1 MESKKLYRSE
11 EKRMIAGVCGGLERY
26 IGIDATV
33 IRILWALW
41 GLTGMGIVVYIIA
54 AIIIPQEESYN

>member
-26 IGIDATV
+26 LGIDATV

-41 GLTGMGIVVYIIA
+41 GLTGIGIVVYILA